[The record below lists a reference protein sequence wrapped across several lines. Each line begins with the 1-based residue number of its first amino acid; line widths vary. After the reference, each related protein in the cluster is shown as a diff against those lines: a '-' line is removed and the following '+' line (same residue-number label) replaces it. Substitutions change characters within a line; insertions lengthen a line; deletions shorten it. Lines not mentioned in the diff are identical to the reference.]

1 MCGHFTQV
9 VWRETKKLGLGY
21 AQKNGRAYI
30 VARYSPGGNFHY
42 AGRKVKWY
50 KRNVQREGTE
60 QLSGRHDPYQSVVL
74 L

>member
-1 MCGHFTQV
+1 MWTFHASSLEGNQ
-9 VWRETKKLGLGY
+9 EDY

-60 QLSGRHDPYQSVVL
+60 QLSGRHDPYQSIVL
-74 L
+74 P